1 MSAKLIR
8 RNQAPAIEPIEE
20 IPESDVETILPD
32 NGNKEFGVPFA
43 DKQVKVTQGELLI
56 MLSSLGLSRQEIAS
70 VLGTQA
76 RYIDEVISKS
86 PDLQDAIKEARKQA
100 DVQVVNALFRR
111 AVGYNYAEVLYDNYG
126 KIYRKAFKHLP
137 PDVTACIFWLKN
149 RMKDE
154 WADTFK
160 GELTLRD
167 RMDIGNRQLAG
178 KTETK

>member
-8 RNQAPAIEPIEE
+8 RNQAVAIEE
-20 IPESDVETILPD
+20 IPETDIETILPD
-32 NGNKEFGVPFA
+32 NGNGKEFGVPFA
-43 DKQVKVTQGELLI
+43 DKQVKITQGELLI
-56 MLSSLGLSRQEIAS
+56 MLSSFGLSRQEIAS
-70 VLGTQA
+70 ILGTKA
-76 RYIDEVISKS
+76 RYIDEVIRKS

-154 WADTFK
+154 WADSFK

-167 RMDIGNRQLAG
+167 RMDLGNRQLTG
-178 KTETK
+178 KQETK